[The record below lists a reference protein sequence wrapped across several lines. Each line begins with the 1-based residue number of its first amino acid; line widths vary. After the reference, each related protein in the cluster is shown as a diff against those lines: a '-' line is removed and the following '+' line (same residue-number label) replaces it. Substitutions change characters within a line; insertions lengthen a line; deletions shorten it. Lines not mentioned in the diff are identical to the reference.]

1 MYKLKLH
8 TVHVLGEFITSWY
21 IRSRDSFHLL
31 CCHSQ
36 PVSHFH
42 FALVQLLPDLY
53 ILYTRYTF
61 EYIESQTSSC
71 IVYKI
76 KLAICCSFEIV
87 HSEKAHSFIDV

>member
-8 TVHVLGEFITSWY
+8 TVHVLGEFITLDHVTAFIS
-21 IRSRDSFHLL
+21 SVA
-31 CCHSQ
+31 
-36 PVSHFH
+36 PVSQSHISI
-42 FALVQLLPDLY
+42 LLWFSCSL
-53 ILYTRYTF
+53 ICTFCIHYTF